1 MEFQRE
7 IGLNFPNYSSQLHD
21 PLNVVRV
28 IFANSLVVIGLYSK
42 SNFHIMIF
50 EIQNICWVIVLLQN
64 CSRYIRVVVSK

>member
-7 IGLNFPNYSSQLHD
+7 IDLNFPNYSSQLHD

-50 EIQNICWVIVLLQN
+50 EI
-64 CSRYIRVVVSK
+64 